1 MTCFYLLSLRISQ
14 THSRIFGRRSKDTNK
29 PSLSFWGEV
38 NSQSPPSNFVFDYTC
53 KLEIIKV
60 FQNEFP
66 VRFEGLNSKLKKFT
80 DGCEEQFKSRH
91 SAYEMTHLCGDCNIG
106 EVLHAFAPTAQ
117 FKCCND
123 TKSWLRKQEL
133 SGNIRVTDAWSAFKE
148 LHANMGQPEKR
159 NRHTSFRFQLS
170 ARHHYFVVYANM
182 QTDVMKAHDRV
193 IT

>member
-1 MTCFYLLSLRISQ
+1 
-14 THSRIFGRRSKDTNK
+14 
-29 PSLSFWGEV
+29 
-38 NSQSPPSNFVFDYTC
+38 
-53 KLEIIKV
+53 
-60 FQNEFP
+60 
-66 VRFEGLNSKLKKFT
+66 
-80 DGCEEQFKSRH
+80 
-91 SAYEMTHLCGDCNIG
+91 MTHLCGDFNIG

-182 QTDVMKAHDRV
+182 QTDEMKAHDRV
-193 IT
+193 ITCIIPHGCKGGKDIVGIRGIYQLRAINADATPRKNYFRKIACRCKYCVLSNYENCLIKSE